1 MIHPKEN
8 SVQEEDMI
16 ELQKLLEIVIEKK
29 ASDLHITTGAPPQFR
44 IDGKLMSFDST
55 ILTAPDTKRLCYSIL
70 ADTQRHKFEEEY
82 ELDFSF
88 GIKGLSRFRGNIYMQ
103 RGAVSGAF
111 RAISFDILNFSELG
125 VPPIANELIKK
136 PKGLVLVTG
145 PTGTG
150 KSTTLAAMIDKIN
163 SERNAHIMTVE
174 DPIEYLHRHKN
185 CMVNQREVNSDTKS
199 FAAALRHVLRQDPD
213 IILIGEMR
221 DLETIEATLVTAET
235 GHLTFATLHTNSCVE
250 TINRI
255 IDVFPPHQQ
264 QQIRTQVSFVLE
276 GVLAQQLIPK
286 IGGKGRALA
295 MEVMIPNP
303 AIRNLIRE
311 DKIQQIYSQMQV
323 GQAKFGMQTMNQAL
337 LSLVERHI
345 ISLEDA
351 MERSHNLDEFRQMLS
366 TSNIHGRK
374 ERPAKTA

>member
-1 MIHPKEN
+1 M
-8 SVQEEDMI
+8 V
-16 ELQKLLEIVIEKK
+16 ELQKLLEMVIEKR

-44 IDGKLMSFDST
+44 IDGKLVSFDN
-55 ILTAPDTKRLCYSIL
+55 IPLTAQDTKRLCYSVL
-70 ADTQRHKFEEEY
+70 TDAQRHKFEEEN

-88 GIKGLSRFRGNIYMQ
+88 GIKGLSRFRGNLYMQ
-103 RGAVSGAF
+103 RGAVAGAF
-111 RAISFDILNFSELG
+111 RVISFDILNFSELG
-125 VPPIANELIKK
+125 IPPIVNELIKK

-163 SERNAHIMTVE
+163 NERNAHIITIE
-174 DPIEYLHRHKN
+174 DPIEYLHRHKK
-185 CMVNQREVNSDTKS
+185 CIVNQREVNSDTKS
-199 FAAALRHVLRQDPD
+199 FGEALRHVLRQDPD

-221 DLETIEATLVTAET
+221 DLETIQAALLTAET

-264 QQIRTQVSFVLE
+264 QQVRTQLSFVLE
-276 GVLAQQLIPK
+276 GILAQQLIPRL
-286 IGGKGRALA
+286 GGSGRALA
-295 MEVMIPNP
+295 MEILIPNP

-311 DKIQQIYSQMQV
+311 DKIQQIYSLMQV

-345 ISLEDA
+345 ISVEDA
-351 MERSHNLDEFRQMLS
+351 MERSHNLEEFRQMLANS
-366 TSNIHGRK
+366 GILAGKRDK
-374 ERPAKTA
+374 QAKTA

>member
-1 MIHPKEN
+1 M
-8 SVQEEDMI
+8 V
-16 ELQKLLEIVIEKK
+16 ELQKLLEVVIEKK

-55 ILTAPDTKRLCYSIL
+55 VLTAPDTKRVCYSVL
-70 ADTQRHKFEEEY
+70 TDAQRHKFEEEY

-103 RGAVSGAF
+103 RGAVAGAF
-111 RAISFDILNFSELG
+111 RAISFDILNFSDLG
-125 VPPIANELIKK
+125 IPPVVNELIKK

-163 SERNAHIMTVE
+163 VERNAHIMTVE
-174 DPIEYLHRHKN
+174 DPIEFLHRHKN
-185 CMVNQREVNSDTKS
+185 CMVNQREVNSDTKN
-199 FAAALRHVLRQDPD
+199 FAAALRHILRQDPD

-264 QQIRTQVSFVLE
+264 QQIRTQLSFVLE

-286 IGGKGRALA
+286 VGGKGRALA
-295 MEVMIPNP
+295 MEVMIPNA

-311 DKIQQIYSQMQV
+311 DKIQQLYSLMQV
-323 GQAKFGMQTMNQAL
+323 GQSKYGMQTMNQAL
-337 LSLVERHI
+337 LSLVERRI

-351 MERSHNLDEFRQMLS
+351 MDRSHNPEEFRQMLS
-366 TSNIHGRK
+366 TSSPSGGRK
-374 ERPAKTA
+374 ERIARPA

>member
-1 MIHPKEN
+1 
-8 SVQEEDMI
+8 MI
-16 ELQKLLEIVIEKK
+16 ELQKLLETVIEKK
-29 ASDLHITTGAPPQFR
+29 ASDLHITTGAAPQFR
-44 IDGKLMSFDST
+44 IDGKLVSFDNNV
-55 ILTAPDTKRLCYSIL
+55 LTAPDTKRLCYSVL
-70 ADTQRHKFEEEY
+70 TDAQRHKFEEEW

-103 RGAVSGAF
+103 RGAVAGAF
-111 RAISFDILNFSELG
+111 RAISFDILQFSELG
-125 VPPIANELIKK
+125 IPPVASELLKK

-163 SERNAHIMTVE
+163 NEKSSHIVTIE
-174 DPIEYLHRHKN
+174 DPIEYLHRHKT
-185 CMVNQREVNSDTKS
+185 CIVNQREVNQYTKC
-199 FAAALRHVLRQDPD
+199 FTAALRHILRQDPD

-221 DLETIEATLVTAET
+221 DLETIEAALICAET
-235 GHLTFATLHTNSCVE
+235 GHLTLATMHTNSCVE

-264 QQIRTQVSFVLE
+264 TQIRTQLSFVLE

-286 IGGKGRALA
+286 LGGKGGAFA
-295 MEVMIPNP
+295 MEFMIPNP

-311 DKIQQIYSQMQV
+311 DKIQQIYSLMQV

-337 LSLVERHI
+337 LSLVERHL
-345 ISLEDA
+345 ISLDDA
-351 MERSHNLDEFRQMLS
+351 TERSHNLDEFRQMLS
-366 TSNIHGRK
+366 TSNMTMGKK
-374 ERPAKTA
+374 ERPVRSA